1 MNFKFQISDFK
12 FLILIIFLFFADKAS
27 AELTATANHNYIKID
42 FFYHGSTVSVKG
54 ISDPGA
60 DLVIKITSPEGHQA
74 LRKKGKVAGLFWM
87 NVGELKLEHSPNLY
101 FLYSTKNINDI
112 LSPEER
118 DKHMLGYASLNR
130 HIEISPVQSEEE
142 KNRWFNEFVKFKE
155 SSKLYGL
162 STGKIL
168 LTEKDGKQNYY
179 ILIEWPYQAAPGNY
193 TVTVYAV
200 KDKKVVETAQTNITV
215 EQVGVV
221 KTLASMAKNNG
232 ALYGIISI
240 VAALGAGFGVGM
252 IFRKGGGAH

>member
-1 MNFKFQISDFK
+1 MNFKFRISNFR
-12 FLILIIFLFFADKAS
+12 FLIIIILLFFADKAF
-27 AELTATANHNYIKID
+27 AELTATANHNYIKIN

-54 ISDPGA
+54 ISNPGT

-87 NVGELKLEHSPNLY
+87 NVGELKLEHVPNLY
-101 FLYSTKNINDI
+101 FLYSTKNIDDI
-112 LSPEER
+112 LSPEEM
-118 DKHMLGYASLNR
+118 DKYMLGYASLNR

-179 ILIEWPYQAAPGNY
+179 ILTEWPYQAAPGNY

-200 KDKKVVETAQTNITV
+200 KDKRVVEKAEARVMV
-215 EQVGVV
+215 EQVGAV
-221 KTLASMAKNNG
+221 KTLANMAKNSG
-232 ALYGIISI
+232 VLYGIISI
-240 VAALGAGFGVGM
+240 VTALGAGFGVGL
-252 IFRKGGGAH
+252 IFRKGGAH